1 MVKVTPLGGVGEIGL
16 NCIVVETENSAIVI
30 DAGLMFPDEHM
41 PGIDIVIPDFSYLEE
56 IKDKLRAL
64 ILTHGHEDHIG
75 AVPFFLKNFNIP
87 VYATPF
93 TMALIN
99 EKLYEHFIT
108 SINQIRVLKGEKIY
122 LDNFEIDFISVVHS
136 IVDCVGIAITTKDGI
151 ILHSGD
157 FKIDSYATANE
168 MTDLVTFS
176 AYGNKGVMLFM
187 SDSTNAEKEG
197 FSLSETNVK
206 SKLEDIIIKRKGR
219 IFFAVFASNIPRI
232 KNIFD
237 LAMKYNCRVFLDG
250 KSMVTN
256 VGIAKELGYLDF
268 PKEILLEERELERQP
283 KNKTFILTTG
293 TQGEPMSALSRISH
307 DAHRLLRIVEG
318 DTVVLSSRYIPGNE
332 KAIHGLINRLLR
344 LGAKVM
350 YEDISEVHTS
360 GHAKREELRL
370 LLQLVRPCY
379 FMPIHGEYRHL
390 VHHMELAME
399 LGIPREKILL
409 LKNGDS
415 LIFEKGR
422 LISKTEVASGRLLV
436 DGKGVGDV
444 EEMVLRDRR
453 RLSSEGVT
461 IVLMVI
467 DLQARRIIYGPDI
480 ITRGVVMEATVSPI
494 MEEAKKVVFETAKEN
509 LEGDLDIDYLEEEI
523 QRKVKRLFVTH
534 FERRPLIM
542 PLIITV

>member
-16 NCIVVETENSAIVI
+16 NCIVLESEDSAIVI

-41 PGIDIVIPDFSYLEE
+41 PGIDIVIPDFSYIEE
-56 IKDKLRAL
+56 IKDKLKAL

-99 EKLYEHFIT
+99 EKLSEHLIT
-108 SINQIRVLKGEKIY
+108 PINQIKVSKGETIH
-122 LDNFEIDFISVVHS
+122 IDCFQIHFISVVHS

-157 FKIDSYATANE
+157 FKIDSYATVNE

-187 SDSTNAEKEG
+187 ADSTNAEKEG
-197 FSLSETNVK
+197 FSLSETNIK
-206 SKLEDIIIKRKGR
+206 SRLEDIIVKRKGR
-219 IFFAVFASNIPRI
+219 MFFAVFASNIPRI

-237 LAMKYNCRVFLDG
+237 LAMKYNCKIFLDG
-250 KSMVTN
+250 KSMITN

-268 PKEILLEERELERQP
+268 PKEILLEERELEKQP

-293 TQGEPMSALSRISH
+293 TQGEPMSALNRISH
-307 DAHRLLRIVEG
+307 NAHRLFKIVEG
-318 DTVVLSSRYIPGNE
+318 DTIVLSSRYIPGNE
-332 KAIHGLINRLLR
+332 RAIHGLINRLLR
-344 LGAKVM
+344 LGAKVL
-350 YEDISEVHTS
+350 YEDVSEVHTS

-399 LGIPREKILL
+399 LGIPKEKILL

-415 LIFEKGR
+415 LTFEDGH
-422 LISKTEVASGRLLV
+422 LVSKTEVTSGRILV

-453 RLSSEGVT
+453 RLSTEGIT

-467 DLQARRIIYGPDI
+467 ELQARRIVYGPDL
-480 ITRGVVMEATVSPI
+480 ITRGVVMETSVTSVI
-494 MEEAKKVVFETAKEN
+494 EEAKKVVLETAKEN
-509 LEGDLDIDYLEEEI
+509 LEGEFDIDYLEEEI
-523 QRKVKRLFVTH
+523 QRKVKRLFITH

>member
-16 NCIVVETENSAIVI
+16 NCIVVESENSAIVI

-41 PGIDIVIPDFSYLEE
+41 PGIDIVIPDFSYVEE

-93 TMALIN
+93 TMALLN
-99 EKLYEHFIT
+99 EKLSEHSIT
-108 SINQIRVLKGEKIY
+108 PINQIRILKGEKIY

-187 SDSTNAEKEG
+187 ADSTNAEKEG
-197 FSLSETNVK
+197 FSLSETNIK
-206 SKLEDIIIKRKGR
+206 SRLEDIIIKRKGR

-509 LEGDLDIDYLEEEI
+509 LEGEPDIDYLEEEI